1 MLIISAMYATRN
13 VYHLAGHTA
22 LDNFKYSEMTGEKF
36 VEFKVLI
43 KRPSHLPSLVLVLI
57 HLPPLPPQES
67 KNKIQTWAG

>member
-1 MLIISAMYATRN
+1 MLMLMYATRN

-43 KRPSHLPSLVLVLI
+43 KKA
-57 HLPPLPPQES
+57 LPPSITGVGSYSPPPSPTS
-67 KNKIQTWAG
+67 KE